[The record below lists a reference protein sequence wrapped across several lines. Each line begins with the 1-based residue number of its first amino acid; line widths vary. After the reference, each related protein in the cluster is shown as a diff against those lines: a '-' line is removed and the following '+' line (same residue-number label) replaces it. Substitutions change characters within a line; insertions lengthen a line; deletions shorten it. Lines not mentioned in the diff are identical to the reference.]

1 LLIAQ
6 FAFGDVRR
14 ETLPQMPARQSDKY
28 ADNEKRNQHD
38 TGKKFMTNGDFQ
50 RARQAEGGCNKTHK
64 M

>member
-1 LLIAQ
+1 
-6 FAFGDVRR
+6 
-14 ETLPQMPARQSDKY
+14 MPARQSDKY